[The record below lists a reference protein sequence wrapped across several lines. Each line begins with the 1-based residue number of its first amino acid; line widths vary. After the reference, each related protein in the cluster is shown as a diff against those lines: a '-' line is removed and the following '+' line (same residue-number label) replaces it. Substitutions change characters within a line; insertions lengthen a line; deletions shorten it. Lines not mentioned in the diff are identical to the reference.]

1 MIYNLRLQ
9 HFRSYSDESF
19 EIEPGVNIIVGP
31 NASGKTNLLEAILM
45 LCRGSSYR
53 AKDTELVQYDAPWAR
68 IDALTET
75 EQRTIKLHVE
85 PNGLVRKEFV
95 INEQTLRR
103 LSHQKTWPVVLF
115 EPNHLQLL
123 TGSPEPRRDYLDQLL
138 DQLYPGFS
146 TTRRQYKRALAQR
159 NALLKG
165 EARGLGQLFA
175 WNVRLST
182 LGGQIAEQRLE
193 LVSQLNEQIAKS
205 YSDLA
210 SHQTNVTIR
219 YVSTC
224 PAKNYGTEL
233 LHKLEQSTELDQRRG
248 FTAYGPHRDD
258 WMVELSGKP
267 AEQTASRGETRTM
280 LLALKIL
287 ELQLV
292 ESVRGKKPILL
303 LDDVFSEL
311 DGARRMALTETLK
324 THQTFITTTDADV
337 VVQHFLEQCNIIP
350 TGG

>member
-1 MIYNLRLQ
+1 MIYTLRLQ

-31 NASGKTNLLEAILM
+31 NASGKTNLLESILL

-53 AKDTELVQYDAPWAR
+53 AKDVELVQHDAPWAR
-68 IDALTET
+68 IDALTDT
-75 EQRTIKLHVE
+75 EQRTIKFHAE
-85 PNGLVRKEFV
+85 PGGVVRKEFV
-95 INEQTLRR
+95 INEQSLRR

-123 TGSPEPRRDYLDQLL
+123 TGSPEPRREYLDQLL
-138 DQLYPGFS
+138 DHLHPGFS

-165 EARGLGQLFA
+165 ETRGLNQLFA

-182 LGGQIAEQRLE
+182 LGGQIAEQRLQ
-193 LVSQLNEQIAKS
+193 LVSEFNTQIAGA
-205 YSDLA
+205 YSQIANHDFLV
-210 SHQTNVTIR
+210 QFKYIG
-219 YVSTC
+219 TC
-224 PAKNYGTEL
+224 PAENYGTQL
-233 LHKLEQSTELDQRRG
+233 LHKLEKSAEIDQKRG

-258 WMVELSGKP
+258 WMIELDGHA
-267 AEQTASRGETRTM
+267 AEQTASRGETRTL
-280 LLALKIL
+280 LLALKVL
-287 ELQLV
+287 ELQLI
-292 ESVRGKKPILL
+292 EKVRNKKPILL

-337 VVQHFLEQCNIIP
+337 VVQHFLDQCNILP
-350 TGG
+350 TTG